1 MICWKCR
8 KEISIEK
15 PVRGDECP
23 LCHADLHV
31 CRACEFYESGAHN
44 DCRESSA
51 EFVGDKEHANFCDY
65 FRVKKD
71 CPVKPGNDTGA
82 PGNDMGNDA
91 ARVMF
96 GLDPDISGKSKAD
109 AARDAFNA
117 LFS

>member
-1 MICWKCR
+1 MICWKSR

-15 PVRGDECP
+15 PARGDECP

-51 EFVGDKEHANFCDY
+51 EFVGDKERGNFCDY
-65 FRVKKD
+65 FRYKD
-71 CPVKPGNDTGA
+71 CPVKPGND
-82 PGNDMGNDA
+82 M
-91 ARVMF
+91 
-96 GLDPDISGKSKAD
+96 GKSKAD

>member
-23 LCHADLHV
+23 LCHADLHA
-31 CRACEFYESGAHN
+31 CRGCDFYESGAHN

-51 EFVGDKEHANFCDY
+51 EFVGDKERSNFCDY

-71 CPVKPGNDTGA
+71 CPVKPNNDM
-82 PGNDMGNDA
+82 GNDMGNDA

>member
-8 KEISIEK
+8 KEIDIEK

-31 CRACEFYESGAHN
+31 CKACEFYESGAHN

-51 EFVGDKEHANFCDY
+51 EFVGDKERGNFCDY
-65 FRVKKD
+65 FRPNPKIAV
-71 CPVKPGNDTGA
+71 GG
-82 PGNDMGNDA
+82 GEGS
-91 ARVMF
+91 
-96 GLDPDISGKSKAD
+96 GGKSKAD

-117 LFS
+117 LFG